1 MQTAE
6 PPNRRY
12 AAVVADYYW
21 IKELVI
27 TPVRFADRD
36 LIANA
41 IASTMAR
48 APTVIPMIAPVLRL
62 EFCVDDTVGCSQGP
76 VKLAHLQ

>member
-12 AAVVADYYW
+12 AALVVVVVVDYW

-48 APTVIPMIAPVLRL
+48 APTVIPMIAPVLRVSL
-62 EFCVDDTVGCSQGP
+62 EFGEP
-76 VKLAHLQ
+76 VHLQ